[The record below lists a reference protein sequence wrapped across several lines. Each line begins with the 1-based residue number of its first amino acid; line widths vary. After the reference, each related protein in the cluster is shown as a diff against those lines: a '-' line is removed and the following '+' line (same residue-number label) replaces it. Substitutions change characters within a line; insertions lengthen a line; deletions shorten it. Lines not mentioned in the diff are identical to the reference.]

1 MEALQTLGK
10 NMVVFQ
16 MNSPR
21 IPILSKEIIR
31 NEIREFRRML
41 PQKKKKQMDQQ
52 IQKQLLLV
60 SAFIQAKSIYLYA
73 SMNQEID
80 TWGVLDWLWK
90 NKIPVALPKVE
101 DKKLRFYFVDN
112 QRDLKSGIMGI
123 LEPLSSCPLAENPNA
138 PVITPGLAFSLEGAR
153 LGYGGGYYD
162 RFFEQEP
169 EHIRIALAYPFQIR
183 RDIHCDPWDRK
194 MHMIVLPENRIDC
207 DRKMDAL

>member
-80 TWGVLDWLWK
+80 TWGVLDWLW
-90 NKIPVALPKVE
+90 NHAII
-101 DKKLRFYFVDN
+101 
-112 QRDLKSGIMGI
+112 S
-123 LEPLSSCPLAENPNA
+123 
-138 PVITPGLAFSLEGAR
+138 
-153 LGYGGGYYD
+153 
-162 RFFEQEP
+162 
-169 EHIRIALAYPFQIR
+169 
-183 RDIHCDPWDRK
+183 
-194 MHMIVLPENRIDC
+194 
-207 DRKMDAL
+207 

>member
-123 LEPLSSCPLAENPNA
+123 LEPLS
-138 PVITPGLAFSLEGAR
+138 VF
-153 LGYGGGYYD
+153 
-162 RFFEQEP
+162 
-169 EHIRIALAYPFQIR
+169 
-183 RDIHCDPWDRK
+183 
-194 MHMIVLPENRIDC
+194 
-207 DRKMDAL
+207 